1 MKGNEARVVF
11 LLQPVDQFKDGEVA
25 KVNRFYGYLGFRSL
39 LLLGLLLG
47 LGLLA
52 YVLFQIED
60 QEPMVSTTTAPIPT
74 TTKTTLTSDPATT
87 DPATTTTNSVMPLP
101 PITPGIQEQTKH

>member
-25 KVNRFYGYLGFRSL
+25 KVNRFCSFFGFRSL

-74 TTKTTLTSDPATT
+74 TTTMTLTSDPATT
-87 DPATTTTNSVMPLP
+87 DPTDPATTTTKSNSK
-101 PITPGIQEQTKH
+101 EKS